1 MSLICLSF
9 FEDSLKY
16 KELISLSLEKQKYKE
31 LKVANVTDKYVNT
44 TVFLKNRTFVLRVF
58 NVLL

>member
-1 MSLICLSF
+1 MWLICLSF
-9 FEDSLKY
+9 FEGSLKY

-44 TVFLKNRTFVLRVF
+44 TVFLKNRTFVLHVF